1 MEREILLT
9 AIRYWATGKSLG
21 LKRWKSMI
29 EIKFRG
35 RGGQGAV
42 VASEIL
48 GRAFFL
54 EGKFPQ
60 CFSLFGGERRGAPVV
75 GFLRVDEEPILLKC
89 QIRYPDQ
96 LILFDLSLIDE
107 KEISQELKPDGV
119 ILINTDKPIDSFP
132 GLRRFKIGLID
143 AGSIARGVGLGGTFN
158 TAVLGAYAHLTR
170 LVRMET
176 LVETVKAMVP
186 AKVEANVRAV
196 EEAYQNTKVYE
207 AAS

>member
-1 MEREILLT
+1 
-9 AIRYWATGKSLG
+9 
-21 LKRWKSMI
+21 MI

-42 VASEIL
+42 IASEIL

-75 GFLRVDEEPILLKC
+75 GFLRVDKAPILLKC
-89 QIRYPDQ
+89 QIRHPDQ

-107 KEISQELKPDGV
+107 KEIARELKPCGS
-119 ILINTDKPIDSFP
+119 ILINTDRGIDSFV
-132 GLRRFKIGLID
+132 GLRRFRIGLID
-143 AGSIARGVGLGGTFN
+143 AGPIARNAGLGGTFN
-158 TAVLGAYAHLTR
+158 TAMLGAYACLTN

-176 LVETVKAMVP
+176 LVETVMKMVP

-196 EEAYQNTKVYE
+196 QEAFQNTRVYE
-207 AAS
+207 ALS